1 MSLRAFI
8 ASSALAVLVVL
19 AGLNKIQRLQATSEA
34 LATQLASTQQKADG
48 YELLIQQLATD
59 LAQQRIS
66 QQQLLKTQSELAT
79 AATARAQTIRS
90 LQRENQELK
99 SWADVDLPAAIQCLR
114 RRPQL
119 ATADDYTAWLSG
131 GNPLHPACQ

>member
-1 MSLRAFI
+1 MSLPLLVT
-8 ASSALAVLVVL
+8 STALAALVVA
-19 AGLNKIQRLQATSEA
+19 AGLNKIQRLQATSDA
-34 LATQLASTQQKADG
+34 LSTELAHTRQKADG

-66 QQQLLKTQSELAT
+66 QQQLLQTRAELA
-79 AATARAQTIRS
+79 AAADTRNQQIRR

-99 SWADVDLPAAIQCLR
+99 SWADVALPAAIQCLR

-119 ATADDYTAWLSG
+119 ATADDYTAWLSSG
-131 GNPLHPACQ
+131 DALHPACQ